1 MNIFP
6 EIDENDE
13 LNLEEK
19 EPKGT
24 KEILFNFDKKRVK
37 ITDGKV
43 VLGTEVEQVQ
53 QWIELLLLTEGEK
66 FKVYKNTQFGM
77 TDLYSL
83 IGHNYLNNPY
93 GISELTRELKEKIEV
108 KKEVKEVINISTE
121 SDFNA
126 LKIKITVLLKS
137 GKTLEKEV
145 SI

>member
-24 KEILFNFDKKRVK
+24 KEILFDFDNKRVK

>member
-6 EIDENDE
+6 EINENDE

-19 EPKGT
+19 KSKGT
-24 KEILFNFDKKRVK
+24 KEILFDFDKKRVK

-43 VLGTEVEQVQ
+43 VLGTEVEQVR

>member
-24 KEILFNFDKKRVK
+24 KEILFDFDKKRVK

>member
-6 EIDENDE
+6 EITDENE
-13 LNLEEK
+13 ESLEEK
-19 EPKGT
+19 KDKGT
-24 KEILFNFDKKRVK
+24 KEILFDFEKKRVK
-37 ITDGKV
+37 IIDGKV

-53 QWIELLLLTEGEK
+53 QWIELLLKTEGKK
-66 FKVYKNTQFGM
+66 FKVYVGTKFGM

-83 IGHNYLNNPY
+83 IGHNYLSNPY
-93 GISELTRELKEKIEV
+93 GLSELTRELKEKIEM

-121 SDFNA
+121 NDFNA
-126 LKIKITVLLKS
+126 LKIQITVLLKS